1 MPLIFCFKRTI
12 RQPCKSSAKGLV
24 IKIVD
29 RVEQHPILKDDL
41 NSKNPFAVE
50 IRRTGI
56 ELKLNELL
64 HKIKNPDSIVI
75 TKQ

>member
-1 MPLIFCFKRTI
+1 
-12 RQPCKSSAKGLV
+12 LV

-29 RVEQHPILKDDL
+29 RVEQHPISKDDL
-41 NSKNPFAVE
+41 NSNNPFAVE

-75 TKQ
+75 TKQR

>member
-1 MPLIFCFKRTI
+1 
-12 RQPCKSSAKGLV
+12 LV